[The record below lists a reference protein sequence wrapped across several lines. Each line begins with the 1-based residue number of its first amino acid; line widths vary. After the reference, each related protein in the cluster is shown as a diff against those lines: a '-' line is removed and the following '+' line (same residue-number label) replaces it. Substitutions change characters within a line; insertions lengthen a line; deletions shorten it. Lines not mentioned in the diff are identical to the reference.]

1 MDAVQKE
8 HERLL
13 KKLKTSQSTQ
23 NVQSTID
30 LLQSARDTIASGS
43 FAPPVQN
50 DANGTFRQCADDG
63 ESYTRSESSFNH
75 YGEASEP
82 GQIIL

>member
-1 MDAVQKE
+1 MDTVQKE

-13 KKLKTSQSTQ
+13 KKLKGSEGIQ

-43 FAPPVQN
+43 FSP
-50 DANGTFRQCADDG
+50 
-63 ESYTRSESSFNH
+63 EL
-75 YGEASEP
+75 EA
-82 GQIIL
+82 GDMR